1 MASPGTLNVV
11 VTGNPPFMEYDY
23 NTSQLVRDAL
33 PDIIPRPGQKNIRIL
48 KYFRDTLDT
57 YDDIRYVSRDIWSGK
72 RSLFLPKPEP
82 NDKEEHVNV
91 DFILHLG
98 MVALGWD
105 PNQFCFETIAHRDG
119 YNLSGDDGKF
129 VDSNQLKH
137 LGLPEM
143 LSTSLDVKA
152 AWLKVK
158 QCYPDVISCVS
169 GDAGLYFCEFRLY
182 SSLAEPLLCK
192 ELEDKKGRVV
202 FQHLPQAHHSKA
214 IQLARDITVAYISSL
229 ADDPIFDTEPVE
241 I

>member
-23 NTSQLVRDAL
+23 NTSQLVRDVL
-33 PDIIPRPGQKNIRIL
+33 PDVITSSNQKKIRIF

-57 YDDIRYVSRDIWSGK
+57 FDDVRYVSRDIWSGK

-98 MVALGWD
+98 MIALGWD
-105 PNQFCFETIAHRDG
+105 PNQFRFETIAHRDG
-119 YNLSGDDGKF
+119 YNLPGDDGKF
-129 VDSNQLKH
+129 VDSDQLKH
-137 LGLPEM
+137 LDLPET
-143 LSTSLDVKA
+143 LSTSLDVNA
-152 AWLKVK
+152 AWLKNVT
-158 QCYPDVISCVS
+158 SCAS
-169 GDAGLYFCEFRLY
+169 EDAGLYFCEFRLY

-202 FQHLPQAHHSKA
+202 FQHLPQAHDLEA
-214 IQLARDITVAYISSL
+214 IELARDVTITYISSL
-229 ADDPIFDTEPVE
+229 ADDPILNTNRLDV
-241 I
+241 